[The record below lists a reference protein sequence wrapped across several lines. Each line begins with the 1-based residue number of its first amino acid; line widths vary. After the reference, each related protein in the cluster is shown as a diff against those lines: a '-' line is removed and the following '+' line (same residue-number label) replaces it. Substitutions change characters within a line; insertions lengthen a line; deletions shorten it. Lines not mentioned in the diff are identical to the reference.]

1 MNDLYS
7 GMGSLGQ
14 ATAPELGTTNTTSL
28 REAITQ
34 TDFSS
39 QNSTTDVE
47 SIDLSAETENSSSDT
62 TSFTSTTE
70 IDDYISFYQT
80 KKNEIEQEQK
90 RLEDLKKI
98 AVEGQTFSQLYKEA
112 EDTISLNE
120 NRIDTILKQYDNGTL
135 NNRLEEWGS
144 SLDEFTKL
152 SHEEKVNFLAEH
164 DTDIKRYTAEIAEA
178 EKPLDNWTQ
187 QATEYNSYKEYQ
199 KALNSVNGDLTLL
212 TTALQSLEQQKAFL
226 PYNNIIQTEDYQN
239 YNTNTDSLEKIYEYY
254 DYTTGSGKLAVN
266 YSRYCREEEAMS
278 PLEFLQKVKEYCY
291 FEPSSMTGVDEDTYE
306 RLKQIANLSEENPDL
321 AKMYNYLYDT
331 KGEEEANKY
340 LEIIEPQLNQME
352 GQKKATEFLN
362 SLSTDENGN
371 YNMTDIWNHLQTFGK
386 GFGDG
391 VESFGQGLSNLLNST
406 GEYSPDDYETMYIL
420 QALYEKGGILAN
432 NYELSQSIGNTAP
445 SVLIGMLTTPMI
457 GSTVMGLSAAGN
469 AYNGALAE
477 GYSTPQALTYAV
489 FTGASETLTERLLG
503 GIPGL
508 SDIQVTGLR
517 TLLQSMGREGVQEGT
532 QEVLDSAFRQLIFQE
547 EIDLD
552 ELINQCGKSAVY
564 GALSAGFFSGANLSI
579 NYSASTLQQLS
590 TVEGFNQATLEKELG
605 ITMEE
610 FEEQTSSNT
619 ETQSNTS
626 DKLEVSENEI
636 SSTAKIETNISVSK
650 EKLSNQTLS
659 MDSFLETSV
668 DEQLET
674 LDNISFAKLDI
685 YDSFISEINKSEN
698 LDALDSEVVQKIND
712 KMIEEQDIISLKIAD
727 NIYDTKYV
735 KYISNTPSI
744 LEQLEDRNLVR
755 LLEYCGKGE
764 VNSDN
769 IVQEVRKRVE
779 NGSLLFNQSE
789 FQKSIFGLK
798 IKNLEKGFNNL
809 PQDIRQQITQQSE
822 EIITQYL
829 PAELQSNNNI
839 SIFQKLSIATLY
851 KENKIDSKGEEIISE
866 LQSENMNNLTYFDF
880 NILNPQITSSFDKEF
895 IKTIGKY
902 PDLSYKITALAETNP
917 DLFEIYKQAVQVA
930 KSDDSLNNQ
939 YVVNLNM
946 LDFLFEN
953 QAALKDMNINNT
965 NIDDLIEYCLYYNVN
980 FLSHPDS
987 KKIRADFNNDF
998 HKEIDNKCDEQF
1010 NSSKEK
1016 AERLSEEEFSSEFLL
1031 NSYLNDMKSAYLQK
1045 YFSLTMDEA
1054 QSFLNK
1060 YGNHLDEISEYL
1072 QDEDGQQ
1079 LETVVNY
1086 LEKIVNISDRN
1097 ELTTLYENQDFRITA
1112 EELLALDSIARE
1124 KYAKTYEESF
1134 QKTQDTIEELL
1145 PSAENVE
1152 YNGVTIKIIDAPEE
1166 FSMLVHSSETGFTTE
1181 SKELVNDSYID
1192 TWNNIDNPQTHGLA
1206 TSFISN
1212 QNLGTAPVKGTGV
1225 IYGFYNLTSQDIY
1238 EMGPYDLNS
1247 HIANY
1252 GFRTGNQQEFI
1263 SADNISSN
1271 TRREYNEFVLSR
1283 AESKPSCVIITTDMD
1298 QQLLD
1303 NAYKAASEWGI
1314 PIIKIDRSIVATNQ
1328 MEQTK
1333 EYIKQFEQNKNVEDL
1348 QRAIDVFES
1357 GKSGFGLNRTNTTE
1371 TFEGRD
1377 NTALEGIYDSSVIDT
1392 AIENYMKELSDS
1404 NASRAQWQELYD
1416 VLQQEQQKYTT
1427 NDIMN
1432 SVIPKTA
1439 SSIDLNQYLE
1449 DIKKE
1454 MDKQPTVEFN
1464 KLEVLGDD

>member
-1 MNDLYS
+1 MSDLYTS
-7 GMGSLGQ
+7 MGNVETNKIEQPQNNTPISLTDDNNTSYQEVETEMMDLSSPQEQLIDTEQYDIYIENLENVKKELEAELQAQNNEITPDEVSLNQQISTYKNNLSALVVKYTQSEDLTKRDLGMSREEFIKLSPEEQESLV
-14 ATAPELGTTNTTSL
+14 ATKTEEGKSYKQNIETLESQLEKTNTKN
-28 REAITQ
+28 ENITQ
-34 TDFSS
+34 LEGNIALLNTAI
-39 QNSTTDVE
+39 NSLKQQKE
-47 SIDLSAETENSSSDT
+47 ALPYQQML
-62 TSFTSTTE
+62 TTE
-70 IDDYISFYQT
+70 
-80 KKNEIEQEQK
+80 E
-90 RLEDLKKI
+90 
-98 AVEGQTFSQLYKEA
+98 
-112 EDTISLNE
+112 
-120 NRIDTILKQYDNGTL
+120 
-135 NNRLEEWGS
+135 
-144 SLDEFTKL
+144 
-152 SHEEKVNFLAEH
+152 
-164 DTDIKRYTAEIAEA
+164 
-178 EKPLDNWTQ
+178 
-187 QATEYNSYKEYQ
+187 
-199 KALNSVNGDLTLL
+199 
-212 TTALQSLEQQKAFL
+212 
-226 PYNNIIQTEDYQN
+226 YQN
-239 YNTNTDSLEKIYEYY
+239 YESKSEVSNDISKYATNYDIRTNIDYE
-254 DYTTGSGKLAVN
+254 
-266 YSRYCREEEAMS
+266 RYCEENGNIS
-278 PLEFLQKVKEYCY
+278 PLELLKGLKEQN
-291 FEPSSMTGVDEDTYE
+291 PTIPLPQSMTGVENIGE
-306 RLKQIANLSEENPDL
+306 LKQLLELEEVNPEMVKL
-321 AKMYNYLYDT
+321 YNYIYDT
-331 KGEEEANKY
+331 EGKDAANKY
-340 LEIIEPQLNQME
+340 LDIIKPQLNQMQ
-352 GQKKATEFLN
+352 GQKQAQEYLN
-362 SLSTDENGN
+362 SLEKDENGN
-371 YNMTDIWNHLQTFGK
+371 YNQADVLNHLKTSGK
-386 GFGDG
+386 GLGDG
-391 VESFGQGLSNLLNST
+391 VENFFQGFANLFNST
-406 GEYSPDDYETMYIL
+406 GELSVNDYETIYIM
-420 QALYEKGGILAN
+420 QALEENGGLLSN
-432 NYELSQSIGNTAP
+432 NYELSQSIGNVAP
-445 SVLIGMLTTPMI
+445 SIIISMLATPMVGTAVGGTI
-457 GSTVMGLSAAGN
+457 GSVSMGLSSGGN
-469 AYNGALAE
+469 AYAGALSQ
-477 GYSTPQALTYAV
+477 GYSTPQAIMYGVLT
-489 FTGASETLTERLLG
+489 GSTEAITQKLLG
-503 GIPGL
+503 GLPGL
-508 SDIQVTGLR
+508 NDVAITGVK
-517 TLLQSMGREGVQEGT
+517 TYLQASAREGFQEGVQS
-532 QEVLDSAFRQLIFQE
+532 VMDSYFRSILFGE
-547 EIDLD
+547 EIDLEQLID
-552 ELINQCGKSAVY
+552 EVGTSAVY
-564 GALSAGFFSGANLSI
+564 GAITAGIFNSPNLTI
-579 NYSASTLQQLS
+579 NCTNKAIQKLKG
-590 TVEGFNQATLEKELG
+590 VDGFDLATLENNLG
-605 ITMEE
+605 ITISEL
-610 FEEQTSSNT
+610 
-619 ETQSNTS
+619 ETQTNTS
-626 DKLEVSENEI
+626 EVEVLENEI
-636 SSTAKIETNISVSK
+636 SPTAKIETNISVSK
-650 EKLSNQTLS
+650 EKLSKQTLS
-659 MDSFLETSV
+659 MNSFLETPV
-668 DEQLET
+668 DEQLKI

-712 KMIEEQDIISLKIAD
+712 KMIEEQDIISLRFAD
-727 NIYDTKYV
+727 NIYYTKYV
-735 KYISNTPSI
+735 EYISNTPSI
-744 LEQLEDRNLVR
+744 LEQLEDKNLVR

-829 PAELQSNNNI
+829 PTELQLNNNI

-980 FLSHPDS
+980 FLSQPDS

-1031 NSYLNDMKSAYLQK
+1031 NTYLNDMKNVYLQK

-1060 YGNHLDEISEYL
+1060 YGNHLNEISEYL

-1097 ELTTLYENQDFRITA
+1097 ELTTLYENQDFRITS

-1152 YNGVTIKIIDAPEE
+1152 HNGVTIKIIDAPEE

-1238 EMGPYDLNS
+1238 GMGPYDLNS

-1252 GFRTGNQQEFI
+1252 GFRTGKQQEFI

-1283 AESKPSCVIITTDMD
+1283 AESKPSCIIITTDMD

-1303 NAYKAASEWGI
+1303 NAYKAASEWEI
-1314 PIIKIDRSIVATNQ
+1314 PIIKIDKSIVATNQ

-1416 VLQQEQQKYTT
+1416 VLQQEQQKYTI
-1427 NDIMN
+1427 NDIVN
-1432 SVIPKTA
+1432 SVIPKTT
-1439 SSIDLNQYLE
+1439 SSIDLTQYLE

-1454 MDKQPTVEFN
+1454 IDKAPSVEFD

>member
-1 MNDLYS
+1 MSDLYTS
-7 GMGSLGQ
+7 MGG
-14 ATAPELGTTNTTSL
+14 
-28 REAITQ
+28 
-34 TDFSS
+34 
-39 QNSTTDVE
+39 
-47 SIDLSAETENSSSDT
+47 AETN
-62 TSFTSTTE
+62 
-70 IDDYISFYQT
+70 
-80 KKNEIEQEQK
+80 KIEQQK
-90 RLEDLKKI
+90 N
-98 AVEGQTFSQLYKEA
+98 T
-112 EDTISLNE
+112 TISLNSNNTSYQEVETEIMDLSTPQEQLTDTEQYDIYIE
-120 NRIDTILKQYDNGTL
+120 NLENVKKELEDQLQREDNELSPDEVSTTQQIETYRNNLSALVVKYTQSEDLTKRDLGMSREEFIKLSPEEQESLVATKTEEGKNCKQNIETLESQLEKTNTKNENITQLEGNIALLNTAINSLKQQ
-135 NNRLEEWGS
+135 
-144 SLDEFTKL
+144 K
-152 SHEEKVNFLAEH
+152 
-164 DTDIKRYTAEIAEA
+164 EA
-178 EKPLDNWTQ
+178 
-187 QATEYNSYKEYQ
+187 
-199 KALNSVNGDLTLL
+199 
-212 TTALQSLEQQKAFL
+212 L
-226 PYNNIIQTEDYQN
+226 PYQQMMTTEEYQN
-239 YNTNTDSLEKIYEYY
+239 YESKSEIATGVSKYATNYDIRTNIDYE
-254 DYTTGSGKLAVN
+254 
-266 YSRYCREEEAMS
+266 RYCEDNGNIS
-278 PLEFLQKVKEYCY
+278 PLELLKGLKEQN
-291 FEPSSMTGVDEDTYE
+291 PTIPLPQTMTGVENIKE
-306 RLKQIANLSEENPDL
+306 LKQLLELEEVNPEMVKL
-321 AKMYNYLYDT
+321 YNYIYDT
-331 KGEEEANKY
+331 EGKDAANEY
-340 LEIIEPQLNQME
+340 LDIIKPQLNQMQ
-352 GQKKATEFLN
+352 GQKQAQEYLN
-362 SLSTDENGN
+362 SLEKDENGN
-371 YNMTDIWNHLQTFGK
+371 YNQADVLNHLKTTGK
-386 GFGDG
+386 GLGDG
-391 VESFGQGLSNLLNST
+391 AENFVQGFANLFNST
-406 GEYSPDDYETMYIL
+406 GELSVNDYETIYIMQSL
-420 QALYEKGGILAN
+420 EENGGLLSN
-432 NYELSQSIGNTAP
+432 NYELSQSIGNVAP
-445 SVLIGMLTTPMI
+445 SIIISMLATPMVGTAVGGTI
-457 GSTVMGLSAAGN
+457 GSVSMGLSSGGN
-469 AYNGALAE
+469 AYAGALSQ
-477 GYSTPQALTYAV
+477 GYSTPQAIMYGVLTGSTEAV
-489 FTGASETLTERLLG
+489 TQKLLG
-503 GIPGL
+503 GLPGL
-508 SDIQVTGLR
+508 NDVAITGVK
-517 TLLQSMGREGVQEGT
+517 TYLQASAREGFQEGVQS
-532 QEVLDSAFRQLIFQE
+532 VMDSYFRSILFGE

-552 ELINQCGKSAVY
+552 QLIDEVGTSAVY
-564 GALSAGFFSGANLSI
+564 GAITAGIFNSPNLTLHYTNKSI
-579 NYSASTLQQLS
+579 QKLKG
-590 TVEGFNQATLEKELG
+590 VDGFDLATLENNLG
-605 ITMEE
+605 ITISEL
-610 FEEQTSSNT
+610 
-619 ETQSNTS
+619 ETQTNTS
-626 DKLEVSENEI
+626 EVEVPEN
-636 SSTAKIETNISVSK
+636 KINTSKKKETTISVSK
-650 EKLSNQTLS
+650 EKLSKQTLS
-659 MDSFLETSV
+659 MDSFLETPV

-685 YDSFISEINKSEN
+685 YDSFISEINKSEY

-712 KMIEEQDIISLKIAD
+712 KIIEEQDIISLKIAD

-829 PAELQSNNNI
+829 PAALQSNNNI

-965 NIDDLIEYCLYYNVN
+965 NIDNLIEYCLYYNVN
-980 FLSHPDS
+980 FLSQPDS

-1060 YGNHLDEISEYL
+1060 YGNHLDEISEHL

-1124 KYAKTYEESF
+1124 KYAQTYEGSF
-1134 QKTQDTIEELL
+1134 QKTQNSIEELL
-1145 PSAENVE
+1145 PSAENIE
-1152 YNGVTIKIIDAPEE
+1152 YDGKTIKIIDAPKE

-1181 SKELVNDSYID
+1181 SKELVNGSYVD
-1192 TWNNIDNPQTHGLA
+1192 TWSNIDNPQAHGLA

-1212 QNLGTAPVKGTGV
+1212 QNLGIAPVKGTGV
-1225 IYGFYNLTSQDIY
+1225 IYGFYNLGSQDIY
-1238 EMGPYDLNS
+1238 EIGPYDLNS

-1252 GFRTGNQQEFI
+1252 GFRTGNKQEFI
-1263 SADNISSN
+1263 SADNMSSN

-1283 AESKPSCVIITTDMD
+1283 ADSKPSCVIITTDMD

-1303 NAYKAASEWGI
+1303 NAYKAASEWDV
-1314 PIIKIDRSIVATNQ
+1314 PIIKIDKSTVATNQ
-1328 MEQTK
+1328 MEQTQT
-1333 EYIKQFEQNKNVEDL
+1333 YIDQFKQNKNIEDL
-1348 QRAIDVFES
+1348 QRAIDTFES
-1357 GKSGFGLNRTNTTE
+1357 GKSGFGLNETTSTE
-1371 TFEGRD
+1371 AFKIRD
-1377 NTALEGIYDSSVIDT
+1377 NKSLEDVYDSSIIDN
-1392 AIENYMKELSDS
+1392 AIENYIKELSDS
-1404 NASRAQWQELYD
+1404 NASSAKWQELYD
-1416 VLQQEQQKYTT
+1416 ALQQEQQKYETS
-1427 NDIMN
+1427 N
-1432 SVIPKTA
+1432 SNYNSAIPET
-1439 SSIDLNQYLE
+1439 SSTINLTQYLE

-1454 MDKQPTVEFN
+1454 IDKAPSVEFD